1 MEFLKWVA
9 GAVLL
14 IMVYTWSRISIEM
27 GVMVAVS
34 ENFIYVAGFL
44 VSIVSGQGV
53 KDLWQNRPGGR
64 Q

>member
-9 GAVLL
+9 GIVLI

-34 ENFIYVAGFL
+34 ENFLYVAVAL

-53 KDLWQNRPGGR
+53 KDLWNNRPSGR